1 MILYGVLWL
10 KVIRQ
15 FAQESIV
22 KRRTIRYGIAG
33 CIIALVAA
41 TIYAMV
47 RLYVFSQRVD
57 SSILLVNV
65 IGFAAITGVLIYLTK
80 KEKDVEEEEFFR
92 D

>member
-1 MILYGVLWL
+1 
-10 KVIRQ
+10 
-15 FAQESIV
+15 V
-22 KRRTIRYGIAG
+22 KRRTLQYGVAV

-41 TIYAMV
+41 TIYAIV

-65 IGFAAITGVLIYLTK
+65 IGFAAISCVLIYLTK
-80 KEKDVEEEEFFR
+80 KDKDLEEEELFR